1 MLLSCLHT
9 GANSD
14 DNSMEGRACV
24 LISSFLIKSADIAL
38 VARSSRGYQQSYYV

>member
-9 GANSD
+9 GANSE
-14 DNSMEGRACV
+14 DNRIEGSACV

-38 VARSSRGYQQSYYV
+38 VA